1 MGHAVTA
8 TADRNRP
15 LKSRLL
21 IGTVLVLST
30 AAPGAALADGR
41 DPADPPRGSDYYF
54 AFDESALRRDIAR
67 IRYFYIAP
75 EDDTPV
81 PDAAADAAPGNDM
94 VFLGG
99 PAQGGFVGFWDAA
112 DLPPAG
118 PGEVAGSWF
127 DRTEFGFDWRP
138 YVADTKQRSPRKIG
152 RLLTAGDVDHVGVR
166 ADLTALVPTATEEAD
181 AASAWR
187 VTGMLGATSLSL
199 ASGAPGAGSGND
211 LTGDLYWDIGVGW
224 SSGPVSLSAGYEST
238 YRQIEGVPAG
248 MAVLSFGA
256 DYAVLPG
263 LSVYG
268 ELNVVDDPALPAEQ
282 GLGTVIV
289 LGTGLNF

>member
-1 MGHAVTA
+1 M
-8 TADRNRP
+8 RERP
-15 LKSRLL
+15 LTYRVF
-21 IGTVLVLST
+21 IATVMAVSLCAS
-30 AAPGAALADGR
+30 AAARADSG
-41 DPADPPRGSDYYF
+41 DPAGRVGESGYYF
-54 AFDESALRRDIAR
+54 AFDEGALRRDIAR
-67 IRYFYIAP
+67 IRYFYVETDLDAP
-75 EDDTPV
+75 E
-81 PDAAADAAPGNDM
+81 AAVTEGSDM

-99 PAQGGFVGFWDAA
+99 PAEGGFVGFWDAA
-112 DLPPAG
+112 ALPPVV

-138 YVADTKQRSPRKIG
+138 YVTDSSERDPRRIG
-152 RLLTAGDVDHVGVR
+152 RLMTAGEVDHIGVR
-166 ADLTALVPTATEEAD
+166 ADLTALVPTDTQAAET
-181 AASAWR
+181 ASAWR
-187 VTGMLGATSLSL
+187 ITGMLGSTSLSL
-199 ASGAPGAGSGND
+199 ASGGPAVGVGNE

-224 SSGPVSLSAGYEST
+224 SSGPVSLSAGYESI
-238 YRQIEGVPAG
+238 YREIEGVPSG

-268 ELNVVDDPALPAEQ
+268 ELNVVDDPAAADEQ

>member
-1 MGHAVTA
+1 MGTSFTV

-15 LKSRLL
+15 LKSRLV
-21 IGTVLVLST
+21 IGAVLALGA
-30 AAPGAALADGR
+30 AAPGTAFADGR
-41 DPADPPRGSDYYF
+41 DAADTARGSAYYF
-54 AFDESALRRDIAR
+54 AFDEGALRRDIAR
-67 IRYFYIAP
+67 IRYFYVAP
-75 EDDTPV
+75 ESETPSQDTAAVAPDDE
-81 PDAAADAAPGNDM
+81 M

-99 PAQGGFVGFWDAA
+99 PAQGGFIGFWDAA
-112 DLPPAG
+112 DLPPAAA
-118 PGEVAGSWF
+118 GEVAGSWL

-138 YVADTKQRSPRKIG
+138 YVTDSKERNPRKIG
-152 RLLTAGDVDHVGVR
+152 RLMTAGDVDHIGVR
-166 ADLTALVPTATEEAD
+166 ADLTALVPTAAEEAD

-187 VTGMLGATSLSL
+187 VTGMLGSTSLSL
-199 ASGAPGAGSGND
+199 ASGAPGTNARND

-224 SSGPVSLSAGYEST
+224 SSGPISLSAGYEST
-238 YRQIEGVPAG
+238 YRQIEGVPTG

-268 ELNVVDDPALPAEQ
+268 EFNVVDDPALSAEQ

>member
-1 MGHAVTA
+1 MAVRFTDIV
-8 TADRNRP
+8 DRVRP

-21 IGTVLVLST
+21 IGAVLALGAT
-30 AAPGAALADGR
+30 APNAALADGR
-41 DPADPPRGSDYYF
+41 DSAATVHASDGYYF
-54 AFDESALRRDIAR
+54 AFDEGALRRDIAR
-67 IRYFYIAP
+67 IRYFYVAP
-75 EDDTPV
+75 EEEAPS
-81 PDAAADAAPGNDM
+81 PDLAAGSSDDM

-112 DLPPAG
+112 DLPPTAQ
-118 PGEVAGSWF
+118 GEVAGSWL
-127 DRTEFGFDWRP
+127 DRAEIGFDWRP
-138 YVADTKQRSPRKIG
+138 YVTDARERNPRKIG
-152 RLLTAGDVDHVGVR
+152 RLMTAGDVDHIGVR
-166 ADLTALVPTATEEAD
+166 ADLTALVPNDPEETD
-181 AASAWR
+181 TASAWR
-187 VTGMLGATSLSL
+187 VTGMLGSTSLSL
-199 ASGAPGAGSGND
+199 ASAAPGTGSGND

-224 SSGPVSLSAGYEST
+224 SSGPISLSAGYEST

-268 ELNVVDDPALPAEQ
+268 ELNVVDDPALSTEQ

>member
-8 TADRNRP
+8 IADRNRP
-15 LKSRLL
+15 LKSRIL
-21 IGTVLVLST
+21 IGAVLVLGA
-30 AAPGAALADGR
+30 AAPGSALADGR
-41 DPADPPRGSDYYF
+41 DPADPARGSGYYF

-67 IRYFYIAP
+67 IRYFYVAP
-75 EDDTPV
+75 EDETPAPV
-81 PDAAADAAPGNDM
+81 ADAAPGDDM

-99 PAQGGFVGFWDAA
+99 PAQGGFVGFWDAT
-112 DLPPAG
+112 DLPPAA
-118 PGEVAGSWF
+118 PGDVAGSWF

-138 YVADTKQRSPRKIG
+138 YVTDTRERNPRKIG
-152 RLLTAGDVDHVGVR
+152 HQLTAGDIDHVGVR
-166 ADLTALVPTATEEAD
+166 ADLTALVPTAAEEAD

-199 ASGAPGAGSGND
+199 ASGVPGAGSGND

-238 YRQIEGVPAG
+238 YRQVEGVPAG

-268 ELNVVDDPALPAEQ
+268 ELNVVDDPALSAEQ

>member
-1 MGHAVTA
+1 M
-8 TADRNRP
+8 
-15 LKSRLL
+15 KSNLL
-21 IGTVLVLST
+21 IGVVLALGI
-30 AAPGAALADGR
+30 AAPGAALAEGR
-41 DPADPPRGSDYYF
+41 DATRAGDGSKYYF
-54 AFDESALRRDIAR
+54 AFDEGALRRDIAR
-67 IRYFYIAP
+67 IRYFYVAP
-75 EDDTPV
+75 DVDAPV
-81 PDAAADAAPGNDM
+81 PPVAADAAAGDEM

-99 PAQGGFVGFWDAA
+99 PSQGGFAGFWDTA
-112 DLPPAG
+112 DLPPVV

-138 YVADTKQRSPRKIG
+138 YVTDVKERDPRKIG
-152 RLLTAGDVDHVGVR
+152 RLMTNGEVDHVGVR
-166 ADLTALVPTATEEAD
+166 ADLTALMPADTMAAD

-187 VTGMLGATSLSL
+187 ITGMLGSTSLSL
-199 ASGAPGAGSGND
+199 ASRTPRAGAGSD
-211 LTGDLYWDIGVGW
+211 LTGDFYWDIGVGW

-268 ELNVVDDPALPAEQ
+268 EFNVVDDPAMVGEQ